1 MTGITLRAGRLSD
14 AAALATI
21 HVESRTAAMPWLPV
35 LQPLDD
41 VVAYMAGTVLVH
53 QQVWVAEANGEPVGF
68 AAVGGD
74 MLNHLYIAPEW
85 QGRGVG
91 GALLEAA
98 RSGRDRLELWVFQ
111 RNRRARTFY
120 ERRGFVLVKQ
130 TDGAGNQERTPDALY
145 AWTAAGADWRVAD

>member
-1 MTGITLRAGRLSD
+1 MTAFVLRAGQASD

-21 HVESRTAAMPWLPV
+21 HVESRSQAMPWLPV
-35 LQPLDD
+35 VHPLDD
-41 VVAYMAGTVLVH
+41 VVEYMAGTMLVD
-53 QQVWVAEANGEPVGF
+53 QQVWVVEADGRPVGF

-74 MLNHLYIAPEW
+74 MLNHLYIAPDW

-111 RNRRARTFY
+111 RNERARTFY
-120 ERRGFVLVKQ
+120 ERRGFVLVKE
-130 TDGAGNQERTPDALY
+130 TDGSGNEERTPDAFY
-145 AWTAAGADWRVAD
+145 AWTAAGVG

>member
-1 MTGITLRAGRLSD
+1 MLPAMTAIVLRAGRASD

-21 HVESRTAAMPWLPV
+21 HVESRTRAMPWLPAV
-35 LQPLDD
+35 HPLHE
-41 VVAYMAGTVLVH
+41 VVDYMAGTVLVD
-53 QQVWVAEANGEPVGF
+53 QQVWVAEADGRPVGF
-68 AAVGGD
+68 AAVGAD

-91 GALLEAA
+91 GALLDAA

-111 RNRRARTFY
+111 GNERARTFY

-130 TDGAGNQERTPDALY
+130 TDGSGNEERTPDALY
-145 AWTAAGADWRVAD
+145 VWTATGAG

>member
-1 MTGITLRAGRLSD
+1 MTAFVLRAGQASD

-21 HVESRTAAMPWLPV
+21 HVESRIQAMPWLPIV
-35 LQPLDD
+35 HPLDD
-41 VVAYMAGTVLVH
+41 VVRYMAGTVLVD
-53 QQVWVAEANGEPVGF
+53 QQVWVAEADGRPVGF

-74 MLNHLYIAPEW
+74 MLNHLYIAQEW

-111 RNRRARTFY
+111 RNDRARTFY
-120 ERRGFVLVKQ
+120 ERRGFVLVRE
-130 TDGAGNQERTPDALY
+130 TDGSGNEERTPDAFY
-145 AWTAAGADWRVAD
+145 VWTPAGVG